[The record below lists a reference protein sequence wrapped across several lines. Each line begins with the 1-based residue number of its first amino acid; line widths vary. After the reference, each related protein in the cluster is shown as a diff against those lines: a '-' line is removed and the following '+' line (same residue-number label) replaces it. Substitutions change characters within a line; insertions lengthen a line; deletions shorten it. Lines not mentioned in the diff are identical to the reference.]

1 MKWPQKGLYTYNV
14 REGDSFI
21 LDEKAPPLPKLKT
34 AAPGSAAYSTSPKVF
49 RICHDGEYILRLFS
63 VD

>member
-49 RICHDGEYILRLFS
+49 RIYRDS
-63 VD
+63 